1 VALKR
6 RPDFATTF
14 RKRGVSNEGPGQ
26 SPGLFVLACHAFR
39 HCHTVPRKHSASG
52 LIPLLLCET
61 TPIYFDG
68 MLSLGFAPLY
78 DSNTSKLLG
87 GHGND

>member
-1 VALKR
+1 
-6 RPDFATTF
+6 
-14 RKRGVSNEGPGQ
+14 
-26 SPGLFVLACHAFR
+26 
-39 HCHTVPRKHSASG
+39 
-52 LIPLLLCET
+52 LLLCET